1 VLDAE
6 TRDTPQTG
14 DGSMQHSRRWMVAAP
29 LAALP
34 LWACQ
39 PGANTEA
46 YAPAAQV
53 EHVDGTGLNRVTL
66 TAKAAERL
74 DIQTAS
80 VEAVDG
86 PGSVTSAVPYGA
98 VIYGAQGDTWVYTGI
113 EDLTF
118 VRHAVSIVSIE
129 GDRAYLSDGP
139 DVGTQVVSVG
149 AAELLGTEF
158 DVGR

>member
-1 VLDAE
+1 M
-6 TRDTPQTG
+6 PY
-14 DGSMQHSRRWMVAAP
+14 SRGWMVVIP

-34 LWACQ
+34 WWGCQ
-39 PGANTEA
+39 PEANTEA

-66 TAKAAERL
+66 TARAAERL

-86 PGSVTSAVPYGA
+86 PGPVTSAVPYGA
-98 VIYGAQGDTWVYTGI
+98 VIYDAQGDTWVYTGNG
-113 EDLTF
+113 DLTF

-139 DVGTQVVSVG
+139 DQGTQVVSVG
-149 AAELLGTEF
+149 GAELLGTEL